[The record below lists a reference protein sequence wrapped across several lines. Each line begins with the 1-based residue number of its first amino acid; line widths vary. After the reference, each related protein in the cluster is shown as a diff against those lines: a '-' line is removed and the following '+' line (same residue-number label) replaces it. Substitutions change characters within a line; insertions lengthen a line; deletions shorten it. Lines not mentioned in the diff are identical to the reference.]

1 MWRFYAPTYNSDWI
15 DWLSMANKPKLIL
28 ASGSPRRLMLLQQ
41 IGVKPDQLLP
51 TEIDE
56 SPQKFELPKDLAQR
70 LAQEKAE
77 SAYKKIN
84 SGEVLAG
91 GIILAADTVVAVG
104 RRILPKAETKEVARD
119 CLKLLSG
126 RNHRVYTG
134 VHLIPSSGDRISRLV
149 ETRVRFSQLTEVE
162 IRNYIA
168 SGECLGKA
176 GGYAIQGLASRFVA
190 KIIGSY
196 SNVVGLPLYETANL
210 LDGVGYLVSRD
221 WSGISS
227 IEIKS

>member
-1 MWRFYAPTYNSDWI
+1 MT
-15 DWLSMANKPKLIL
+15 NKPKLIL
-28 ASGSPRRLMLLQQ
+28 ASSSPRRLALLRQ

-56 SPQKFELPKDLAQR
+56 SPQKSELPKDLVQR
-70 LAQEKAE
+70 LAQEKAN
-77 SAYKKIN
+77 SAYKKIK
-84 SGEVLAG
+84 SDQELAG
-91 GIILAADTVVAVG
+91 GIILTADTVVAVG

-134 VHLIPSSGDRISRLV
+134 VYLIPSSGKGICRLV
-149 ETRVRFSQLTEVE
+149 ETRVRFSRLSEVE
-162 IRNYIA
+162 INNYIA

-176 GGYAIQGLASRFVA
+176 GGYGIQGIAGRFVT
-190 KIIGSY
+190 KLIGSY

-210 LDGVGYLVSRD
+210 LEGVGYSVSRD
-221 WSGISS
+221 WSDINSTENNS
-227 IEIKS
+227 